1 MRGGGEA
8 FVCQL
13 EKAKRECVRAAK
25 TGLSRS
31 SHVVCSHSSL
41 EKKSFSLPHDARRPP
56 RPPRPRAARRIR
68 RRARPGADAAQGAG
82 FGGEWARSFF
92 FLFVRQRWAGPAPP
106 PAPRSPPLAVRF
118 VQHVSSCACTHRR
131 RLRNAPA
138 PAFPTHK
145 STVADALPSLPPTH
159 PQQQGVTQPPVVPK
173 FATAKFGFVD
183 NAELL
188 NSRAAMLGFFGILA
202 VEAIAGKGI
211 FEMAGFSI
219 GNGLP
224 FEF

>member
-1 MRGGGEA
+1 MAMLLTSSRTAAAKARGRMRGGGEA

-92 FLFVRQRWAGPAPP
+92 FFVRSTALGWPRAAPRPALPPACRAFCAACVILRMHTPAAFAKCAGPCIPHSQIDG
-106 PAPRSPPLAVRF
+106 R
-118 VQHVSSCACTHRR
+118 
-131 RLRNAPA
+131 
-138 PAFPTHK
+138 
-145 STVADALPSLPPTH
+145 
-159 PQQQGVTQPPVVPK
+159 
-173 FATAKFGFVD
+173 
-183 NAELL
+183 
-188 NSRAAMLGFFGILA
+188 
-202 VEAIAGKGI
+202 
-211 FEMAGFSI
+211 
-219 GNGLP
+219 
-224 FEF
+224 